1 MPIKRKLL
9 IAMIINVSLNKQ
21 RNKNKGRVKSVALCK
36 TARQIYLKKKH
47 DVLKSKI
54 KKQKTEIEDQ

>member
-21 RNKNKGRVKSVALCK
+21 GKKNKKRDRSLVPCK
-36 TARQIYLKKKH
+36 TVWKICLKKN
-47 DVLKSKI
+47 DDAVKSKI
-54 KKQKTEIEDQ
+54 KKQENEIENK

>member
-1 MPIKRKLL
+1 
-9 IAMIINVSLNKQ
+9 MIINVSLNKQ
-21 RNKNKGRVKSVALCK
+21 RNKNKGRVRSVALCK